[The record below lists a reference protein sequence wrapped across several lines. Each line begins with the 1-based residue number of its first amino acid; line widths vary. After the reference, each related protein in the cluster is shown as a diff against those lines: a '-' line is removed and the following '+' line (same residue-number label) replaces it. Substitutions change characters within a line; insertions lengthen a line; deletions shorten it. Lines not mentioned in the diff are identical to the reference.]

1 MNGLLEH
8 GSAGAVVSLAARLVG
23 WSPVGKLLTIS
34 SAEGPGAAALEGQVF
49 EVREVREDALVASLR
64 GVREHHAT
72 GRPSYLLRPRHRGWT
87 AGSLMATSIAVTVHE
102 VGPQGPGEAVAIAVV
117 RRAR

>member
-1 MNGLLEH
+1 M
-8 GSAGAVVSLAARLVG
+8 VSLAARLFG
-23 WSPVGKLLTIS
+23 WSPVGKMLSIS
-34 SAEGPGAAALEGQVF
+34 SAEGPGANVLEGRVF

-64 GVREHHAT
+64 VVQEHHAT

-102 VGPQGPGEAVAIAVV
+102 IGPQGPGEAVAVAVV